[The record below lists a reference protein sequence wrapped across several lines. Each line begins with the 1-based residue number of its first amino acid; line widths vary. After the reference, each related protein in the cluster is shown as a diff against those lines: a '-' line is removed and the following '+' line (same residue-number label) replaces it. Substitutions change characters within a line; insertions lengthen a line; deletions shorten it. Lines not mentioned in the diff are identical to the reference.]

1 MLSRGDLNRDQLRS
15 ALEAQRQNAGG
26 NIGEWIQRLGFASE
40 NQVTAALAAQW
51 SCPVLKSLPAA
62 AAQCEIPFQLLQ
74 HFQMVPV
81 HYNRQMQ
88 VVHLAFATRIN
99 YRLLLAI
106 EQMLECKAEPCLANA
121 AAVEGMLTR
130 MEEGSRGCNQA
141 LEAVNGP
148 AEMTRVAS
156 SYALRLAAEKVRVV
170 GCGEYVWIKVQGEKN
185 KVNLLLRQPA
195 DETVLGGDLMI
206 KR

>member
-1 MLSRGDLNRDQLRS
+1 
-15 ALEAQRQNAGG
+15 
-26 NIGEWIQRLGFASE
+26 
-40 NQVTAALAAQW
+40 
-51 SCPVLKSLPAA
+51 
-62 AAQCEIPFQLLQ
+62 
-74 HFQMVPV
+74 
-81 HYNRQMQ
+81 MQ

-141 LEAVNGP
+141 FEAVSGP
-148 AEMTRVAS
+148 AEMTRIAS
-156 SYALRLAAEKVRVV
+156 SYALRLDAEKVRAV
-170 GCGEYVWIKVQGEKN
+170 GCGEYIWVKVQGEKDE
-185 KVNLLLRQPA
+185 VNLLLRQSA
-195 DETVLGGDLMI
+195 DEPVLGRDLVI